1 MIHNLCIVNEMCP
14 VKVKGPVKENEE
26 EVETSSFIPEKLS
39 QSLEETRLEQSLE
52 CNVKWEYM
60 DFGSVPFNEFR
71 TQCLGASAFPSLF
84 PYE

>member
-1 MIHNLCIVNEMCP
+1 MIHNLCIGNEMCP

-52 CNVKWEYM
+52 CNVK
-60 DFGSVPFNEFR
+60 
-71 TQCLGASAFPSLF
+71 
-84 PYE
+84 

>member
-14 VKVKGPVKENEE
+14 VKEKGPVKENEE

-52 CNVKWEYM
+52 CNVK
-60 DFGSVPFNEFR
+60 
-71 TQCLGASAFPSLF
+71 
-84 PYE
+84 

>member
-39 QSLEETRLEQSLE
+39 QSLEETRLEQSLACYVLE
-52 CNVKWEYM
+52 KYM
-60 DFGSVPFNEFR
+60 GID
-71 TQCLGASAFPSLF
+71 
-84 PYE
+84 